1 MAIHYFHCT
10 DGVDMIVDR
19 KGREGSGARELTR
32 SARDTA
38 EAVMRAVPSYD
49 SWEAWSV
56 YIYNEH
62 GQVAIV
68 PFLPGLDEHAVPVT
82 APDLTEVGPAPFAQA
97 AMPRCK
103 ADRPALPV

>member
-1 MAIHYFHCT
+1 
-10 DGVDMIVDR
+10 MIVDR
-19 KGREGSGARELTR
+19 KGREASGTRELTR

-68 PFLPGLDEHAVPVT
+68 PFLPGLDDRTLHDQPLPEPAL
-82 APDLTEVGPAPFAQA
+82 APREVNPPPFARK
-97 AMPRCK
+97 AMDCCK
-103 ADRPALPV
+103 AGAATLPV